1 MSQTITLDDADLAEN
16 IAPAVAP
23 KEAETP
29 AAAGEGEAKPEV
41 KTPAWQERRLA
52 QITRQRHEAERRA
65 SLVERENAELKAALA
80 KAAGVDPENV
90 APAGGRFSVT
100 AEEFQKGVSEA
111 AAKQRFDDLCNDI
124 YQQGEDEFG
133 NYAGAIQNFSKIG
146 GLSPVLVEA
155 AAEIGDAHKIIHALA
170 EDLDEA
176 ARLAELPPIRM
187 AAALAKYAGKI
198 KKTAA
203 PRVSAAPPP
212 ITPVT
217 GTVAPSVDPEKMSPQ
232 EWRAWREAELAKKRR

>member
-100 AEEFQKGVSEA
+100 KEEFEKGVNEA

-133 NYAGAIQNFSKIG
+133 NYAGAIQSFSKIG

-176 ARLAELPPIRM
+176 ARLAELSPIRM
-187 AAALAKYAGKI
+187 AAALAKYASKL
-198 KKTAA
+198 KRPA
-203 PRVSAAPPP
+203 PRVSSAPPP

-217 GTVAPSVDPEKMSPQ
+217 GSVAPSADPEKMSPQ
-232 EWRAWREAELAKKRR
+232 EWRVWREQEIAKKQRR